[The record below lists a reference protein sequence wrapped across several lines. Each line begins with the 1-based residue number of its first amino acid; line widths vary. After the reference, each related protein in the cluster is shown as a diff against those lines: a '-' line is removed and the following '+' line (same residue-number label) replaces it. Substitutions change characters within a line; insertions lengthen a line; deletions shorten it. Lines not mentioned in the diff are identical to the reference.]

1 MGCCSDSSSSVTTG
15 GVIKGSDVISC
26 DIVNSTFQA
35 GTVDGCAMTNL
46 TSLDNASA
54 KTIVEAFINN
64 LTSAQLSAL
73 AQKIIASIEAT
84 GSAPATTVDKSL
96 PTTMF
101 GKRTAVLGTPEKWI
115 ELAGGVVPCYSK

>member
-26 DIVNSTFQA
+26 DIVNSSFTS
-35 GTVDGCAMTNL
+35 GTLDSVAITNL

-64 LTSAQLSAL
+64 LTAAQLSAL
-73 AQKIIASIEAT
+73 AQKIIDSIEAS
-84 GSAPATTVDKSL
+84 GSAPTTTVDKSL

-101 GKRTAVLGTPEKWI
+101 GRRTAILGTPEKWI

>member
-1 MGCCSDSSSSVTTG
+1 MGCCSGSSSSVTTG

-26 DIVNSTFQA
+26 GIVNSTFQT

-84 GSAPATTVDKSL
+84 GSAPTTTVDKSL

>member
-1 MGCCSDSSSSVTTG
+1 MGCCGDSYSSVTTG
-15 GVIKGSDVISC
+15 GVIKSSDVISC
-26 DIVNSTFQA
+26 DIVNSSFTS
-35 GTVDGCAMTNL
+35 GTLDSVAITNL

-64 LTSAQLSAL
+64 LTAAQLSAL
-73 AQKIIASIEAT
+73 AQKIIDSIEAA
-84 GSAPATTVDKSL
+84 GSAPSTTVDQSL

-101 GKRTAVLGTPEKWI
+101 GRRTAILGTPKKWI